1 MVTKAVKLSE
11 EHSAIHVNV
20 EMHRTGC
27 PGCRNQGIKVYILYQ
42 PLPKQA
48 DQIQE
53 AVRILENQ
61 KSVATLQNNQDNT
74 GKTHRFHS
82 EPKSRQFSIVFLS
95 AGSCT
100 LIKDI
105 SIYYFFCEKNT
116 STGVN
121 LPKTDAPASGSR
133 RVNVSCPENTLNPGN
148 DQAYGLCSSEGKWDI
163 ISPCMCKK
171 GYTLNTIEEGCM
183 GKL

>member
-1 MVTKAVKLSE
+1 MFRSE
-11 EHSAIHVNV
+11 CDDCH
-20 EMHRTGC
+20 
-27 PGCRNQGIKVYILYQ
+27 NQDIRVYVLYKT
-42 PLPKQA
+42 LPRPPA
-48 DQIQE
+48 QIQE
-53 AVRILENQ
+53 AVNILKNL
-61 KSVATLQNNQDNT
+61 KLVATLKNEKDLTEKN
-74 GKTHRFHS
+74 HLFHF
-82 EPKSRQFSIVFLS
+82 EPKGKKFSMVFLS

-100 LIKDI
+100 VIKQI
-105 SIYYFFCEKNT
+105 SVYSFFCEKNT
-116 STGVN
+116 SSGVN

-133 RVNVSCPENTLNPGN
+133 RVNVSCPKNTLNPGN